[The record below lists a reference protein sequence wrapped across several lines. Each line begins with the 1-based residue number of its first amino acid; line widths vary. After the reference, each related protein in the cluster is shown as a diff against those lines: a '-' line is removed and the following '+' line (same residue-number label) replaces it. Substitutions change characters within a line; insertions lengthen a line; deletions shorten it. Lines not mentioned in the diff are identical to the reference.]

1 MLRLNSREQIGPFVL
16 HGVGSHVSSS
26 ASSDANTKVMSS
38 KRRRLTQG
46 LNYDSM
52 QRNFVE
58 GDC

>member
-16 HGVGSHVSSS
+16 HGVGSHVP
-26 ASSDANTKVMSS
+26 SSDANTKVMYS

-46 LNYDSM
+46 LNCDSM
-52 QRNFVE
+52 QRRE